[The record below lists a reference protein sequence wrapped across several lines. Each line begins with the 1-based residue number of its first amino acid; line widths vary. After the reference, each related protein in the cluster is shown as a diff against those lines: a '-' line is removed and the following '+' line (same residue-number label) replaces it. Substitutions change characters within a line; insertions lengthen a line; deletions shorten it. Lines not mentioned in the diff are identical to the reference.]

1 MGRVISVFTEKGGVG
16 KTTTTLVLAH
26 GFSCIN
32 SKSVLLLDFDE
43 TPLLSEVVMGRRH
56 FLEDIRDDS
65 RISEYICQ
73 HIWEGDVDPMLFIR
87 QWEGGLKTTKGQ
99 AANLSIIPG
108 YNKLQN
114 TENILIG
121 HLISGHFVASTEEAH
136 NKVTYG
142 VKRAILPLIDHF
154 DYILIDAPPRMTHF
168 TRGAIDISD
177 LVITP
182 YEPGVGAEAILSKT
196 AKHIEGTNNGAA
208 VLAMPF
214 ENRRYVAL
222 PNKIKAGGAYGHNDR
237 IELLKQDHPHLNITL
252 KERGPVTALLQSM
265 TAGTHPTMQ
274 EHYGSLFSLAKKLC
288 HAVETHLAERTMV
301 TEAAA

>member
-142 VKRAILPLIDHF
+142 VKRAIPIHGLARQGDF
-154 DYILIDAPPRMTHF
+154 
-168 TRGAIDISD
+168 
-177 LVITP
+177 IT
-182 YEPGVGAEAILSKT
+182 S
-196 AKHIEGTNNGAA
+196 
-208 VLAMPF
+208 
-214 ENRRYVAL
+214 
-222 PNKIKAGGAYGHNDR
+222 
-237 IELLKQDHPHLNITL
+237 IT
-252 KERGPVTALLQSM
+252 
-265 TAGTHPTMQ
+265 
-274 EHYGSLFSLAKKLC
+274 F
-288 HAVETHLAERTMV
+288 
-301 TEAAA
+301 